1 MYMLGLKLEYK
12 YRMAQWCKHIL
23 YVKDGSMK
31 LTINFFNYQ
40 LGNCKTRCYLFIDQR
55 NDRSYYGL
63 MYDFKVAWAAMVCIF
78 LSVLD

>member
-1 MYMLGLKLEYK
+1 MYMLELKLEYK

-55 NDRSYYGL
+55 NDRSYYGIL
-63 MYDFKVAWAAMVCIF
+63 KLRGQPWYAFF
-78 LSVLD
+78 SLY